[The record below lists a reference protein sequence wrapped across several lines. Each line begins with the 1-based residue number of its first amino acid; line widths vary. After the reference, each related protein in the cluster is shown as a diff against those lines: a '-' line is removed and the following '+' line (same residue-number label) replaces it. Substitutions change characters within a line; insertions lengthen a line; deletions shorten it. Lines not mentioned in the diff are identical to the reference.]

1 MFSNQVMPVA
11 NVICARRE
19 IKHQVD
25 MLYENLQSPKGLC
38 NITSPRTFSHLQF
51 NAKKHTQAQAQ
62 QARIDHDNTLL
73 MEKMAHIMISSS
85 ATTNTSF
92 KPGTCLDRNQ
102 LPKID
107 NHNNYTLVHGY
118 AKTRQREAQR
128 IAKENALHRQRIDA
142 QKPTYTNAQY
152 NADNAAKNVH
162 LSRMHRKLV
171 WSKPTRAE
179 LKQEERREAA
189 AVTREVDKARV
200 YASPTPTVPGAN
212 ADIVSPVAR
221 NRMCIC
227 IDGFDPSPPL
237 VAPSGRTFP
246 QSSTGG
252 MFPRPPRK
260 ARHTALP
267 SKEVNKGS
275 EEIDLILQENE
286 EALVPCPISTPSV
299 DAAYSDTLLND
310 EYESDMYTLAPEVAD
325 GDQVD
330 MVVDW
335 DQVKAPRAAANAVRV
350 RVQRVGSKKTQV
362 FTIAPEMTV
371 KKLLESFCSLHNLVP
386 ATVVLKLFGEVLQED
401 VTIEASKV
409 ETLVAKVSRKR
420 HVEASQVKFVIDGD
434 AMHPH
439 QPFHS
444 YDLEG
449 DEIIDVKLATV

>member
-200 YASPTPTVPGAN
+200 YASPMPTVPGAN

>member
-246 QSSTGG
+246 QSSMGG

-310 EYESDMYTLAPEVAD
+310 EYE
-325 GDQVD
+325 VD
-330 MVVDW
+330 
-335 DQVKAPRAAANAVRV
+335 
-350 RVQRVGSKKTQV
+350 
-362 FTIAPEMTV
+362 E
-371 KKLLESFCSLHNLVP
+371 FC
-386 ATVVLKLFGEVLQED
+386 AE
-401 VTIEASKV
+401 
-409 ETLVAKVSRKR
+409 
-420 HVEASQVKFVIDGD
+420 
-434 AMHPH
+434 
-439 QPFHS
+439 
-444 YDLEG
+444 
-449 DEIIDVKLATV
+449 

>member
-62 QARIDHDNTLL
+62 QARIDHDNILL

-286 EALVPCPISTPSV
+286 EALAPCPISTPSV

-310 EYESDMYTLAPEVAD
+310 EYE
-325 GDQVD
+325 VD
-330 MVVDW
+330 
-335 DQVKAPRAAANAVRV
+335 
-350 RVQRVGSKKTQV
+350 
-362 FTIAPEMTV
+362 E
-371 KKLLESFCSLHNLVP
+371 FC
-386 ATVVLKLFGEVLQED
+386 AE
-401 VTIEASKV
+401 
-409 ETLVAKVSRKR
+409 
-420 HVEASQVKFVIDGD
+420 
-434 AMHPH
+434 
-439 QPFHS
+439 
-444 YDLEG
+444 
-449 DEIIDVKLATV
+449 